1 MEKNIN
7 ELIKFYNELFDEIK
21 KFEKNL
27 LFIKIL
33 NNKKIE
39 EKITVLPYLQSIIN
53 QSFQLGNYRRALKF
67 IILLNDIVKQLPKVS
82 DEILNEMTNRVI

>member
-53 QSFQLGNYRRALKF
+53 QSFQLGN
-67 IILLNDIVKQLPKVS
+67 
-82 DEILNEMTNRVI
+82 